1 MSNKIEYSDNQA
13 RPAPGKAA
21 QGVYISAETAP
32 FLEMCGQLLHHRG
45 IPAVPVLHIKQ
56 WPLRPQMTR
65 YVGPMYQAAQEICRA
80 LAR

>member
-1 MSNKIEYSDNQA
+1 MSNKIEYSDDQA

-45 IPAVPVLHIKQ
+45 VPVVPVLHIKHG
-56 WPLRPQMTR
+56 LYAHR
-65 YVGPMYQAAQEICRA
+65 
-80 LAR
+80 